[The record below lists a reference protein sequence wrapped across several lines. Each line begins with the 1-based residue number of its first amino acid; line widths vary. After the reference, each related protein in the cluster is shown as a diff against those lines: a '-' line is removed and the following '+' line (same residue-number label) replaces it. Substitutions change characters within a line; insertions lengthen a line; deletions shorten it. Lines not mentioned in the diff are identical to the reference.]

1 MKFTKIRIALIT
13 ALIMSVL
20 VSCENFLNNNNNEGS
35 GNLKISITDA
45 PFPLDIIESANV
57 VITKIEVHAVNDTS
71 GSPFTVV
78 MEDTVEFNLLDLRNG
93 VTAEVVYTDLPAGA
107 YDQVRLYVD
116 SASITLVGGISFELK
131 VPSGSQTGIKL
142 KIDPAITIAGGELS
156 ELLLDFDIEKSF
168 VLKGNMNTPA
178 GIKGFNFKPVI
189 RVCNHTVSGKL
200 EGMVSDTAE
209 MALEYAQVWI
219 ESDTVVATAYTDSTG
234 YYAIPGI
241 LEGSYD
247 FFATLENYDT
257 VMVGGIEIVAGN
269 TTMQDAVLTPAE

>member
-57 VITKIEVHAVNDTS
+57 VITKVEVHAVNDTS

-93 VTAEVVYTDLPAGA
+93 VTAEVVETDLPAGD

-116 SASITLVGGISFELK
+116 SASITLVGGITFELK

-168 VLKGNMNTPA
+168 VLKGNMDTPA

-189 RVCNHTVSGKL
+189 RVSNYTVSGKL
-200 EGMVSDTAE
+200 EGMVSDTSE

-257 VMVGGIEIVAGN
+257 VMVGGVEIVAGN
-269 TTMQDAVLTPAE
+269 TTLQDAVLTPAE